1 MDVQYR
7 GRFGTEQE
15 GLQIFVSGL
24 DWLQRTAHPPA
35 QEPTDRASAMED
47 DIPTD
52 MWIFYC
58 ARQLKMHWR
67 TVDPE
72 QLEELAVDLALES
85 HLRQLSPQ
93 AAAAKW
99 LEPALV
105 PRE

>member
-1 MDVQYR
+1 MYSIEDASAPSKKVYKFCR
-7 GRFGTEQE
+7 P
-15 GLQIFVSGL
+15 SGL
-24 DWLQRTAHPPA
+24 ATTLSGPA
-35 QEPTDRASAMED
+35 INIAMED

-52 MWIFYC
+52 IWIYKC

-72 QLEELAVDLALES
+72 QLEELAADLARQS

-99 LEPALV
+99 LEPVLV
-105 PRE
+105 RG

>member
-15 GLQIFVSGL
+15 GLQIFLLGRVRRSTSTRRGVGGPIHIVM
-24 DWLQRTAHPPA
+24 DH
-35 QEPTDRASAMED
+35 D

-52 MWIFYC
+52 IWIFYC
-58 ARQLKMHWR
+58 VRQLKMHWR

-72 QLEELAVDLALES
+72 QLEELAADLAREP
-85 HLRQLSPQ
+85 HLRQMSPQ

-99 LEPALV
+99 MEPVLV
-105 PRE
+105 PRR